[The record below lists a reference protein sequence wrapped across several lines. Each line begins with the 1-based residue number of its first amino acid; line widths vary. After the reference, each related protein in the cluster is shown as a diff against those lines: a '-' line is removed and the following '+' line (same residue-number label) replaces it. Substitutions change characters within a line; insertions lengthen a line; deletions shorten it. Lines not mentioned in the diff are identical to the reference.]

1 MVEYS
6 PAKAEAEGSDAP
18 ILTRIQFARRCVGDY
33 ISKVLENER
42 SNSICSV
49 RDVDSSVVGSCLNA
63 GSGSFMQ

>member
-6 PAKAEAEGSDAP
+6 LAKAGAEGSDAP
-18 ILTRIQFARRCVGDY
+18 ILTRIQFSRRCVGDY
-33 ISKVLENER
+33 VSKVLQNER

-49 RDVDSSVVGSCLNA
+49 QDVDSSVIGSCLNA